1 MRRFEI
7 GPLLV
12 AVASLVLLVSLFL
25 DWYAGQTAWD
35 AFEVADVLLA
45 MLSVLALVAAAGLI
59 APELAYLDRG
69 ILPVSAIA
77 ATVLVTVQ
85 ILSPP
90 PGVAGADPESGAW
103 IAFAASLVML
113 AGTVLS
119 FGRVSFSV
127 AVEGREP
134 RQRVAAVDHR
144 PPTTE
149 TGAIV
154 PQPADDPE
162 PETAAT
168 VADDPEHRAAPG
180 RSTPGRST
188 TGRSR
193 RGERKT

>member
-12 AVASLVLLVSLFL
+12 AVAALVLLVSLFL
-25 DWYAGQTAWD
+25 EWYADQTAWD
-35 AFEVADVLLA
+35 AFELADVVLA
-45 MLSVLALVAAAGLI
+45 AVAVLALVAAAGLI
-59 APELAYLDRG
+59 APEVAYLDRG
-69 ILPVSAIA
+69 VLAGAALA
-77 ATVLVTVQ
+77 ATLLVTAQ
-85 ILSPP
+85 LLSPP
-90 PGVAGADPESGAW
+90 PDFAGADPEAGAW
-103 IAFAASLVML
+103 IAFAAALAML

-119 FGRVSFSV
+119 LGRVSLSV

-154 PQPADDPE
+154 PQPDADPD

-168 VADDPEHRAAPG
+168 VADEPEHRPA
-180 RSTPGRST
+180 RST
-188 TGRSR
+188 TGRAR

>member
-12 AVASLVLLVSLFL
+12 AVAALVLLVSLFL
-25 DWYAGQTAWD
+25 EWYADQTAWD
-35 AFEVADVLLA
+35 AFELADVVLA
-45 MLSVLALVAAAGLI
+45 VTAVLALVAAAGLI
-59 APELAYLDRG
+59 APEVAYLDRG
-69 ILPVSAIA
+69 VLPATAIA
-77 ATVLVTVQ
+77 ATVLVTAQ
-85 ILSPP
+85 LLSPP
-90 PGVAGADPESGAW
+90 PDFSGTDPDAGAW
-103 IAFAASLVML
+103 IAFAASLAML

-154 PQPADDPE
+154 PQPAAEPDAD

-168 VADDPEHRAAPG
+168 VADDPEHRPARA
-180 RSTPGRST
+180 TPGRST
-188 TGRSR
+188 TGRAR

>member
-12 AVASLVLLVSLFL
+12 AVAALVLLVSLFL
-25 DWYAGQTAWD
+25 EWYADQTAWD
-35 AFEVADVLLA
+35 AFELADVVLA
-45 MLSVLALVAAAGLI
+45 ALAVLALVAAAGLI
-59 APELAYLDRG
+59 APEVAYLDRG
-69 ILPVSAIA
+69 VLVGAALA
-77 ATVLVTVQ
+77 ATVLVIAQ
-85 ILSPP
+85 LLSPP
-90 PGVAGADPESGAW
+90 PDFAGADPEAGAW
-103 IAFAASLVML
+103 IAFAAALAML

-119 FGRVSFSV
+119 LGRVSLSV

-154 PQPADDPE
+154 PQPAAEPDPDAD

-168 VADDPEHRAAPG
+168 VADEPEHR
-180 RSTPGRST
+180 PGRST
-188 TGRSR
+188 TGRAR
-193 RGERKT
+193 RAERKT

>member
-12 AVASLVLLVSLFL
+12 AIAALVLLVSLFL
-25 DWYAGQTAWD
+25 EWYADQTAWD
-35 AFEVADVLLA
+35 AFEVADVMLA
-45 MLSVLALVAAAGLI
+45 MFSVLALVAAAGLI
-59 APELAYLDRG
+59 APELGYLDRG
-69 ILPVSAIA
+69 ILPAVAIA
-77 ATVLVTVQ
+77 ATVLVAAQ
-85 ILSPP
+85 LLSPP
-90 PGVAGADPESGAW
+90 PGVAGADPEAGAW
-103 IAFAASLVML
+103 VAFAAALVML

-154 PQPADDPE
+154 SEPPAGDD

-168 VADDPEHRAAPG
+168 VVDEPEHRPG
-180 RSTPGRST
+180 RSAPGRST

-193 RGERKT
+193 RGERNT